1 MNPARY
7 EMFALYA
14 RSHGLHAALD
24 TLSEGFA
31 LTDSEIKTLRA
42 KYQEDCEKIIEV
54 NPPTIR
60 NAQSTWYAGPQK
72 NDKNWT
78 ALKRYFLEKDGWSDE
93 RLGSVDQSS
102 SKVLALTPC
111 PTADG
116 AWQGKGLV
124 VGYVQSGK
132 TTNFTSVIAKAADC
146 GYRLVIVLSGIH
158 NGLRRQTQDRLKTQL
173 SEYNPTSWAPLTTL
187 DDDFKKPT
195 MSLAQLLHPGASN
208 VGLAV
213 VKKNKAPLKRLVAW
227 LQEAAEQHALS
238 SLPTLIIDDEAD
250 QAGVQTNTINP
261 LLNQLL
267 HVLPRATYIGYTA
280 TPFANVLI
288 DPKAE
293 DLYPKDFIVNLPRPS
308 GYFGPERIFGRDV
321 LPDDDPKVLADDKV
335 PADGHNMVRIIN
347 EAELDDLRPKNRA
360 AVPAFKP
367 QVTESLRDAMR
378 WFWMATATRRARGD
392 IGHSTMLVHTTL
404 RSAVHSQFKLPLVE
418 ERDSIRRRLLTDE
431 EQLRTEFKT
440 LWDRETA
447 LVRREEF
454 DQDLSTVPFQKMWAR
469 LPEVLSATRVI
480 VDNCYSDDRLDYS
493 TPSQVAIAIGGNT
506 LSRGLTLEGLVVSL
520 FVRSATAYDT
530 LLQMG
535 RWFGYRT
542 GYEDLPRIWMTE
554 DLRRQFRHLAMVE
567 HEIRQD
573 IEYLETQNL
582 TPSEF
587 GVRIQTHPKLSITA
601 KMGAFA
607 PDSASYGGQRLQT
620 RYFRV
625 EDAEWL
631 QRNLAAANQL
641 VGNIRADSP
650 GDEPL
655 AGEGCPENGSRL
667 FQGVAPEQILNFL
680 EEYQV
685 HPESPEISPSL
696 LTNYIRKKLAL
707 GELKKW
713 NVAVMAGPVRGDDS
727 TVTLGGRKFRTL
739 VRSRLPEQK
748 HDAADI
754 KSLMSKEHR
763 ALDLTNYDPTTFRKK
778 SENALRTLRTDE
790 PGRPALL
797 VIYPIDRFSPPNSE
811 ESGRLPLGALNDV
824 IGIGLVFP
832 DSASDERSYV
842 SVRLDG
848 DGLGPDMTPEEREEM
863 DDVRAEEESILGQV

>member
-1 MNPARY
+1 MNPKHY
-7 EMFALYA
+7 EVFALQA
-14 RSHGLHAALD
+14 RSHGLEAAVD
-24 TLSEGFA
+24 AVLSFGLPDDKVE
-31 LTDSEIKTLRA
+31 ELRS
-42 KYQEDCEKIIEV
+42 KYEEDCKKIVEV
-54 NPPTIR
+54 NPPAIR
-60 NAQSTWYAGPQK
+60 NARSTWYAGPQK

-78 ALKRYFLEKDGWSDE
+78 ALKRYFLEEDHWSE
-93 RLGSVDQSS
+93 ARLNSVDQSS
-102 SKVLALTPC
+102 SKVMALTPC

-158 NGLRRQTQDRLKTQL
+158 NGLRRQTQERLVTQL
-173 SEYNPTSWAPLTTL
+173 SAFNPDSWPPLTTPVR
-187 DDDFKKPT
+187 DFKKPP
-195 MSLAQLLHPGASN
+195 MSVAQLLQPGSTST
-208 VGLAV
+208 GLAV
-213 VKKNKAPLKRLVAW
+213 VKKHKSPLKHLVAW
-227 LQEAAEQHALS
+227 LGEADEQHALS

-261 LLNQLL
+261 LLKELL
-267 HVLPRATYIGYTA
+267 EVLPRATYIGYTA

-293 DLYPKDFIVNLPRPS
+293 DLYPEDFIVNLPRPS
-308 GYFGPERIFGRDV
+308 GYFGPERIFGRDL
-321 LPDDDPKVLADDKV
+321 LPEEDPRV
-335 PADGHNMVRIIN
+335 PLDGHDMVRIID
-347 EAELDDLRPKNRA
+347 ERELDDLRPKNRA

-367 QVTESLRDAMR
+367 QVTDSLRDAMR

-404 RSAVHSQFKLPLVE
+404 RSGVHEQFKLPLVE
-418 ERDSIRRRLLTDE
+418 ERDSIRQRLSTDE
-431 EQLRTEFKT
+431 EQLKSEFKS
-440 LWDRETA
+440 LWDRETMR
-447 LVRREEF
+447 VRAEEF
-454 DQDLSTVPFQKMWAR
+454 GEGLKPVSFQSMWA
-469 LPEVLSATRVI
+469 ELSDVVGATRVI

-493 TPSQVAIAIGGNT
+493 TPSQVAVAIGGNT

-554 DLRRQFRHLAMVE
+554 DLRHQFRHLAMVE

-582 TPSEF
+582 TPLEF

-601 KMGAFA
+601 KMGAAA

-631 QRNLAAANQL
+631 QKNLAAADRL
-641 VGNIRADSP
+641 VAKVRADNP

-655 AGEGCPENGSRL
+655 NGEDHPESGSRL
-667 FQGVAPEQILNFL
+667 FRGVAPEHVLAFL

-685 HPESPEISPSL
+685 HTESPEMAPRF
-696 LTNYIRKKLAL
+696 LTKYITRKLRVD
-707 GELKKW
+707 ELQNW
-713 NVAVMAGPVRGDDS
+713 NVAVMAGPVRDDES
-727 TVTLGGRKFRTL
+727 SVTLGGRNFRTL
-739 VRSRLPEQK
+739 VRSRLPEHK
-748 HDAADI
+748 DDAADI

-763 ALDLTNYDPTTFRKK
+763 ALDLTSYDPTAFRKK
-778 SENALRTLRTDE
+778 SERALRDLRTDE

-797 VIYPIDRFSPPNSE
+797 VIYPIDRFSPPVNE
-811 ESGRLPLGALNDV
+811 ESGRLPLDAKNEV

-832 DSASDERSYV
+832 DSISGERSYV
-842 SVRLDG
+842 SVELDG
-848 DGLGPDMTPEEREEM
+848 GGLEPDLTPEEREEM
-863 DDVRAEEESILGQV
+863 LDVRAEQESILGEA